1 MGKALRLTMRDL
13 RRAFYRAAHT
23 ALERAVPITTTSAAS
38 ARPDSS
44 SDHLAWMRRYLP
56 HYCKAAPSALHRWLA
71 TECQAARK
79 QRGAKINVL
88 GPRGAAKSTV
98 GNTAYIL
105 RCAVE
110 GTEPFILI
118 LSRTEGLAVEHLTHV
133 KHELESNTDLAR
145 DYPEACGKGSTW
157 ADDEIRLRNG
167 VLIQAYGA
175 GQAIRGARNA
185 AERPSLVVCD
195 DLQEIDA
202 ITSTITRQRDQLWFE
217 GSVLK
222 IGTRETNFIN
232 LCNALH
238 RDAIG
243 SLLQRN
249 AAWKTKVFS
258 SIIDWPSN
266 MALWEQWAEILHD
279 FEDPQ
284 AMQTAAQ
291 FYNDN
296 FMAMNEGARVLWPEW
311 ESLYDLMTM
320 RYTEGLNTFKRDKQS
335 LLAAAESQEW
345 PDSYFDDHIWFER
358 FPENVRVRVL
368 VLDPSKGKDA
378 RRSDFSAYVDLAIGF
393 DGLIYVDA
401 DLKRRGTPDMV
412 ADGVAIYIETNPDA
426 FGVESNAWQDL
437 LAGEFGRAFVEAG
450 LPDPEPWAINNHTP
464 KLVRIR
470 KLGPLLA
477 QKRIRFRKGSP
488 GVGLLL
494 GQLRDF
500 PDPNAHDDGPDAL
513 EMAYRL
519 AKQFLAEEESTS
531 EDSEGVPA

>member
-1 MGKALRLTMRDL
+1 MPKAARLSMRELSRAMLRTV
-13 RRAFYRAAHT
+13 HT
-23 ALERAVPITTTSAAS
+23 ALERAAPKAVEPGRAVD
-38 ARPDSS
+38 RNLE
-44 SDHLAWMRRYLP
+44 HLAWSRRYLP
-56 HYCKAAPSALHRWLA
+56 HYFKKPASALHTWLA
-71 TECQAARK
+71 DEVDAARK
-79 QRGAKINVL
+79 VRGIKLNVV
-88 GPRGAAKSTV
+88 GPRGGAKSTV
-98 GNTAYIL
+98 GNTAYVL

-110 GTEPFILI
+110 GTENHILI
-118 LSRTEGLAVEHLTHV
+118 LGRTEGLAAAHLGHV
-133 KHELESNTDLAR
+133 KREIDENGELAR
-145 DYPEACGKGSTW
+145 DYPEAVGRGSIW
-157 ADDEIRLRNG
+157 SEDKIRLRNG
-167 VLIQAYGA
+167 VLIQAFGA

-185 AERPSLVVCD
+185 ADRPTLVIGD
-195 DLQEIDA
+195 DIQEEDA
-202 ITSTITRQRDQLWFE
+202 ITSTTTRNRDWLWFT

-243 SLLQRN
+243 ARLERTPG
-249 AAWKTKVFS
+249 WKTRIFS
-258 SIIDWPSN
+258 SIIEWPSA
-266 MALWEQWAEILHD
+266 MHLWEQWSELLHNHDDAQAE
-279 FEDPQ
+279 
-284 AMQTAAQ
+284 QTAAS
-291 FYNDN
+291 FYNAN
-296 FMAMNEGARVLWPEW
+296 FSAMNEGARVLWPEW
-311 ESLYDLMTM
+311 ESLYDLMMM
-320 RYTEGLNTFKRDKQS
+320 RETEGRNTFERDKQAKI
-335 LLAAAESQEW
+335 AAVESQEW
-345 PDSYFDDHIWFER
+345 PDSYFDEHIWFER

-368 VLDPSKGKDA
+368 MLDPSKGKDA

-412 ADGVAIYIETNPDA
+412 ADGVALYIETKPDA

-450 LPDPEPWAINNHTP
+450 LADPEPWAMNNHTP

-477 QKRIRFRKGSP
+477 QKRLRFRKGSP

-519 AKQFLAEEESTS
+519 AKQLLAEEDAPSNEP
-531 EDSEGVPA
+531 EGVPA